1 MRRLIFFLVLTT
13 PLHAV
18 DQTAKLSEFAMG
30 LYAERDGDTDSA
42 RQHFEATLE
51 ADPDAFFLARKTSA
65 TQLALE
71 DLGAASGTL
80 RHYAKSHPD
89 HLSSHIYY
97 ADFLNQWTPRD
108 AAARQT
114 AIATLEGANERFPH
128 NNAVFSRLINLY
140 ENNEEPEKSRAL
152 LDAQFDAP
160 DAGPSTVTRWG
171 ASKSAGS
178 VGYVGW

>member
-71 DLGAASGTL
+71 DLAAGECVDTPSLFFNLLL
-80 RHYAKSHPD
+80 RD
-89 HLSSHIYY
+89 IC
-97 ADFLNQWTPRD
+97 
-108 AAARQT
+108 
-114 AIATLEGANERFPH
+114 
-128 NNAVFSRLINLY
+128 
-140 ENNEEPEKSRAL
+140 
-152 LDAQFDAP
+152 
-160 DAGPSTVTRWG
+160 
-171 ASKSAGS
+171 SKK
-178 VGYVGW
+178 